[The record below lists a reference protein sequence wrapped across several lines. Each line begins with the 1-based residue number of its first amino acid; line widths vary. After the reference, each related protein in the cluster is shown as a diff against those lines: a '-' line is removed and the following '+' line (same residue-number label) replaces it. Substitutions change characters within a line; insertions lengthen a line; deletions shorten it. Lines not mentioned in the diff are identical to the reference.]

1 LILAALE
8 SVFPN
13 SELISFLS
21 LTRHEKEAQLNG
33 LTNLVTGIR
42 LFNRHLEKGGDTIEN
57 YPEYCLVELRELD
70 LLVREETARS
80 ENSIQLYKAILDYA
94 HGKKTSEVSEEDA
107 GIFTSGLVFQ
117 RQYLLYLDALQVYIT
132 LILAR
137 SQSIS

>member
-1 LILAALE
+1 
-8 SVFPN
+8 
-13 SELISFLS
+13 
-21 LTRHEKEAQLNG
+21 
-33 LTNLVTGIR
+33 
-42 LFNRHLEKGGDTIEN
+42 
-57 YPEYCLVELRELD
+57 LD